1 MGTGAVHRR
10 SMDEQIASWVKAT
23 TDEQGLDEKLGDS
36 GTVAQL
42 LTLIR
47 ARRRART
54 LDRSA
59 NRATGEHQ
67 DGQVAQ

>member
-1 MGTGAVHRR
+1 MSHRR
-10 SMDEQIASWVKAT
+10 SMDEQIAAWVRST
-23 TDEQGLDEKLGDS
+23 TEEQGLDEKLGDS
-36 GTVAQL
+36 GAIAQF

-59 NRATGEHQ
+59 NRAMCDRQ
-67 DGQVAQ
+67 DDPAGR